1 MTVNL
6 GIPSPLLSRF
16 DVVLLLLDTPNE
28 TWDNA
33 ASKFLLEGVDM
44 LKNLKKDEDTNEEDI
59 DGEYSSL
66 KSNFIWIE

>member
-44 LKNLKKDEDTNEEDI
+44 LKNLKKDEDANDEEDI

-66 KSNFIWIE
+66 KSNFV